1 MDNKLPNSKGM
12 TPTQRYVRRME
23 IIEQIDEFLKEMILY
38 CEDEEDLISMG
49 ALLQIQSKYIL
60 TAVMQREDWSKI
72 INEYVKDSVN
82 EPRTS
87 INIEEILN
95 KLK

>member
-1 MDNKLPNSKGM
+1 
-12 TPTQRYVRRME
+12 ME

>member
-1 MDNKLPNSKGM
+1 MPNSKGM